1 MISQPAGVALGEL
14 RRFSMKPGDLVRI
27 TDWDTKLNRGWNP
40 IGLVLSE
47 PEVKNH
53 GTTCVLVDWLES
65 PDTEYYSVHHLEIIS
80 KTK

>member
-1 MISQPAGVALGEL
+1 
-14 RRFSMKPGDLVRI
+14 MKPGDLVRI
-27 TDWDTKLNRGWNP
+27 LDWDTKANRGWDP

-65 PDTEYYSVHHLEIIS
+65 PDTEYYSVHHLDVIS
-80 KTK
+80 STK